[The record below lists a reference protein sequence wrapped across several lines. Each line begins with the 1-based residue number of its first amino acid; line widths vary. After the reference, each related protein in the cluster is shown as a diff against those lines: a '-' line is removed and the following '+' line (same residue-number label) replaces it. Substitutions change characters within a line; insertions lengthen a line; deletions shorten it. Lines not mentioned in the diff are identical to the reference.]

1 MTHENAREE
10 EIKLDT
16 AARERAID
24 PARSVIV
31 EAPAGSGKTTLLVV
45 RYLRLLATVDAPEE
59 ILAITFTRKAAAE
72 MRERVLRYLDP
83 AFTSDAPH
91 DQLPLELGRALRER
105 VTAWGVMD
113 SPGRLAIR
121 TIDSFNLFLTR
132 SMPVA
137 SALGPAPRQTSFAQS
152 LYRAAARRT
161 LARVEIENDDVG
173 AAVALLLRRRDHQT
187 DKVEGLLVDLLGKRE
202 QWLPLLQDTDI
213 LDRTSLEQALD
224 HVVRRRLTQHIPV
237 FYDTLA
243 DAGLDRAALLED
255 LQRAAHSLAP
265 GADPALA
272 RFREVDQLPG
282 AVPEDLPLWE
292 AIGSLLLTKGGD
304 LRKTVDARVGCPPK
318 SPQKLRLTGVLTTL
332 QDSGGATL
340 EAALSDIIALPPTRY
355 TSSEWEMLDALGILL
370 RHAAAMLDVVFAES
384 GRSDFSWVTQAALR
398 ALGQPADPTD
408 LLLYLDRRIRH
419 VLVDE
424 FQDTNRAQLKLL
436 ERLTA
441 GWQPGDGRTLFV
453 VGDPMQSIYRFRE
466 ADVGLFLRTR
476 DMGIGDITLERAR
489 LTRNFRSRADI
500 VDWVNE
506 RLGPL
511 FPTREDESAGAVGY
525 APSTPARSS
534 GGNVALW
541 AHTDAAAEAEAIGAL
556 LADEL
561 AAHAGNLG
569 FRAAIIVRARSHLTE
584 LLPVLDQRGLR
595 YRAVKLD
602 LLLDQPVVQDLLAI
616 TRALLLPGDRTPVLA
631 LLRSPYCGL
640 SLAGLTALAAEGRDP
655 QQAGA
660 TEVLD
665 DDERRRS
672 ERVLGLLAEAHA
684 ARGRLPLRDR
694 VEAVWQRLGGAA
706 VSADPTRTAT
716 DADSFFRVLAD
727 AEREGG
733 EDWGALI
740 ERLKGEYTE
749 GGPVDPDVRL
759 EILTLHSAKGLEWDL
774 VVLPALE
781 RPTTNTGN
789 DLLYWLPLSLDD
801 RETLLLA
808 PLRAANEDAVDA
820 PLVQFIRRERQQREG
835 HERLRLLYVAA
846 TRAREQLILSG
857 VLRQNAKGIAAPRA
871 GTLLSDLWPTSHAE
885 FEQAAEHAY
894 DQLAAASTLI
904 DAAGEPLADADE
916 APTDTDTESTLPQD
930 LLRVAAGWAPPTSDA
945 FVWSPARAVDASAI
959 EIEFAWAGLEARRT
973 GIVLHRLLEET
984 ARIGSERL
992 STAERDHL
1000 VDRVPLLLASRGAE
1014 GEALERG
1021 VTAVRDAYLRTL
1033 ASSQGHWL
1041 LRSDHAE
1048 SACELRLSG
1057 IVDGVIVSGVIDRT
1071 FVTADGERWIID
1083 YKSGY
1088 HLGGNLDAFLAEESA
1103 RYQAQLRRYRALF
1116 EGLGATRI
1124 RTGLYLPRLDQMIEV
1139 N

>member
-1 MTHENAREE
+1 MIHENQREE
-10 EIKLDT
+10 EISLDA

-45 RYLRLLATVDAPEE
+45 RYLRLLAIVNAPEE

-91 DQLPLELGRALRER
+91 DQLPLELGRALRDR
-105 VTAWGVMD
+105 VAAWGVMD

-137 SALGPAPRQTSFAQS
+137 SALGPAPEQTSFAQS

-161 LARVEIENDDVG
+161 LAHVEAANDDVA
-173 AAVALLLRRRDHQT
+173 AAVALLLRWRDHRV
-187 DKVEGLLVDLLGKRE
+187 DEIERLLVGLLAQRE
-202 QWLPLLQDTDI
+202 QWLPQLQNAEV
-213 LDRTSLEQALD
+213 LDRDSLERALD
-224 HVVRRRLTQHIPV
+224 HVVRRRMTQHVPV
-237 FYDTLA
+237 LYDTLT
-243 DAGLDRAALLED
+243 DAGLDRAAFLED

-272 RFREVDQLPG
+272 RFREADQLPS

-292 AIGSLLLTKGGD
+292 GIGSLLLTKGGN

-318 SPQKLRLTGVLTTL
+318 SPHKVRLTGVLTTL
-332 QDSGGATL
+332 QESGGDTV
-340 EAALSDIIALPPTRY
+340 EAVLKNILALPPTRY
-355 TSSEWEMLDALGILL
+355 TPSEWEVLDALGILL

-384 GRSDFSWVTQAALR
+384 GRSDFAWVTQAALR
-398 ALGQPADPTD
+398 ALGHPADPTD
-408 LLLYLDRRIRH
+408 LLLYLDRRIHH

-453 VGDPMQSIYRFRE
+453 VGDPMQSIYGFRE
-466 ADVGLFLRTR
+466 ADVGLFLHTR

-525 APSTPARSS
+525 AASTPART
-534 GGNVALW
+534 GGGHVALW
-541 AHTDAAAEAEAIGAL
+541 AHTDPAAEADAISARV
-556 LADEL
+556 AEEL
-561 AAHAGNLG
+561 AAHADNAE
-569 FRAAIIVRARSHLTE
+569 FRAAIIVRARSHLGA
-584 LLPVLDQRGLR
+584 LLPALDRLGVR

-602 LLLDQPVVQDLLAI
+602 RLLDQPVVQDLLAI

-640 SLAGLTALAAEGRDP
+640 SLAGLAALAAEGRDP
-655 QQAGA
+655 QQADA
-660 TEVLD
+660 TKSLGE
-665 DDERRRS
+665 DERCRAD
-672 ERVLGLLAEAHA
+672 RVLGLLAEARA

-706 VSADPTRTAT
+706 VSVDPVRTAT
-716 DADSFFRVLAD
+716 DAESFFRVLAD

-733 EDWGALI
+733 EDWAALI
-740 ERLKGEYTE
+740 ERLEDERTE

-759 EILTLHSAKGLEWDL
+759 EILTLHAAKGLEWDL

-789 DLLYWLPLSLDD
+789 DLLYWLPLSLDE

-808 PLRAANEDAVDA
+808 PLRAAGEDANQA
-820 PLVQFIRRERQQREG
+820 RLVRFIRGEHQKREG
-835 HERLRLLYVAA
+835 HEQLRLLYVAA
-846 TRAREQLILSG
+846 TRARERLILSG
-857 VLRQNAKGIAAPRA
+857 VLRQDANGISAPRA
-871 GTLLSDLWPTSHAE
+871 GSLLSDLWPTSHAE
-885 FEQAAEHAY
+885 FEQAAERAH
-894 DQLAAASTLI
+894 DQRAAASTLV
-904 DAAGEPLADADE
+904 DAAAETDSDSSDLRADL
-916 APTDTDTESTLPQD
+916 PLPQD
-930 LLRVAAGWAPPTSDA
+930 VIRIASGWAPPATETFA
-945 FVWSPARAVDASAI
+945 WSPTRAADAGTI
-959 EIEFAWAGLEARRT
+959 DIEFAWAGLEARRT

-1000 VDRVPLLLASRGAE
+1000 IDRVPLLLASRGAE
-1014 GEALERG
+1014 GATLERG
-1021 VTAVRDAYLRTL
+1021 VIAVREAYLRTL
-1033 ASSQGHWL
+1033 ASAQGQWL

-1057 IVDGVIVSGVIDRT
+1057 IVDGAIVSGIIDRT
-1071 FVTADGERWIID
+1071 FVTEEGERWIID

-1088 HLGGNLDAFLAEESA
+1088 HLGGDLDAFLAEESL
-1103 RYQAQLRRYRALF
+1103 RYQSQLRRYRALF
-1116 EGLGATRI
+1116 AGLGATRI
-1124 RTGLYLPRLDQMIEV
+1124 RTGLYLPRHDRLIKVD
-1139 N
+1139 